1 MAITINGSGTLA
13 GLTGPEGLT
22 DVISDGI
29 FIKNVATVT
38 SNITLAGGTY
48 NYGSFGPI
56 DIQTGTTVTIGTGAT
71 WSIV

>member
-1 MAITINGSGTLA
+1 MAITINGTGSVSGLS
-13 GLTGPEGLT
+13 GPEGLT

-29 FIKNVATVT
+29 FIKNVATVA
-38 SNITLAGGTY
+38 SDITLGAGTY

-56 DIQTGTTVTIGTGAT
+56 DISTGTTVTIASGAT